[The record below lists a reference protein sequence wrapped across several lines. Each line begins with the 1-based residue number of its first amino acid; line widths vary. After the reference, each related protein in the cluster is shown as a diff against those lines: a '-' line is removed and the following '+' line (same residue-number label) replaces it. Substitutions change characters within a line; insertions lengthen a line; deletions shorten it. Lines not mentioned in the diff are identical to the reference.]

1 MARYIRC
8 VAAPGDPRLAVDARM
23 LRFDNAVL
31 AVAMLGAFA
40 FRAPWLVPIW
50 TAVLLLNIAFGRRG
64 GPFLLLWDRWIATH
78 LAAPPSLTDLRP
90 ARLSWI
96 VNAALLAGGTGALV
110 VGLSQ
115 VTTIQALLVGVI
127 AALETA
133 TGGYVAL
140 AILRRV
146 RGL

>member
-1 MARYIRC
+1 
-8 VAAPGDPRLAVDARM
+8 M
-23 LRFDNAVL
+23 LRFDGAVL
-31 AVAMLGAFA
+31 AIAMLGAFA

-50 TAVLLLNIAFGRRG
+50 TAVLVLNIVFGPRG
-64 GPFLLLWDRWIATH
+64 GPFLFVWDRWIATH
-78 LAAPPSLTDLRP
+78 LAAPPSLTDPRP
-90 ARLSWI
+90 ARVSWL
-96 VNAALLAGGTGALV
+96 VNAVLLAGGTGALA

-115 VTTIQALLVGVI
+115 VTTALALIVGVI

-133 TGGYVAL
+133 TGTHVAR